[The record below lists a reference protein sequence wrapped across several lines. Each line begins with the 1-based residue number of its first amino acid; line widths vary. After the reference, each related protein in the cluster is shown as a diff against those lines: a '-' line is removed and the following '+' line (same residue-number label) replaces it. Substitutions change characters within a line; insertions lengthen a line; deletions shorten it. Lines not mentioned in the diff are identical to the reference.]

1 MPGRV
6 ARFKV
11 LDNVLVSG
19 VGPTTA
25 NQVSNA
31 IAIDPSNGFFSLE
44 TLMTGAGTSHA
55 TLYYEITND
64 GGTHYR
70 TALATAGAST
80 VAGGSVYNLDGFD
93 PPVCQ
98 AMRIRAIGTGTNTTS
113 NRLTAWLNFTENK

>member
-11 LDNVLVSG
+11 LYNVLVSG

-25 NQVSNA
+25 NQVSSPVN
-31 IAIDPSNGFFSLE
+31 IDPSNGFFSLE
-44 TLMTGAGTSHA
+44 TLMTGAGTSQA
-55 TLYYEITND
+55 TIYCEISND
-64 GGTHYR
+64 GVHYR
-70 TALATAGAST
+70 SALATAGAET

-98 AMRIRAIGTGTNTTS
+98 TMRIRAIGTGTNTTS